1 MKSLLVINS
10 SPRTGRSHTRK
21 LTEAFATHWV
31 KRNEGTSII
40 YRDLGLEHVPHMTES
55 WIAATFKRKELRT
68 AEDQEALAKSD
79 EYIEELRKADVIIIG
94 VPMYNYSIPSTLKAY
109 LDQVL
114 RVHETFELDR
124 NNLADPYIGLL
135 KEKKLFLLLSRGN
148 SGYEKGGYNEHVN
161 FQTTYLRAA
170 LKMMGIVDVHEI
182 GIHGELAGGANHTAA
197 IDNSHLEIERIVESL

>member
-10 SPRTGRSHTRK
+10 SPRSGRSHTRK
-21 LTEAFATHWV
+21 LTETFAAHWL
-31 KRNEGTSII
+31 KRYEGATII
-40 YRDLGLEHVPHMTES
+40 YRELGLEHVPHMTES
-55 WIAATFKRKELRT
+55 WIAAAFKKKELRT
-68 AEDQEALAKSD
+68 AEDWEALAKSD
-79 EYIEELRKADVIIIG
+79 EYIAELKKADVIIIG

-124 NNLADPYIGLL
+124 TNMADPYIGLL
-135 KEKKLFLLLSRGN
+135 KEKKLYLLLSRGN

-170 LKMMGIVDVHEI
+170 LKMMGIADVQEI
-182 GIHGELAGGANHTAA
+182 EIHGELAGGVNLTAT
-197 IDNSHLEIERIVESL
+197 IDSCHLEIERIVESL